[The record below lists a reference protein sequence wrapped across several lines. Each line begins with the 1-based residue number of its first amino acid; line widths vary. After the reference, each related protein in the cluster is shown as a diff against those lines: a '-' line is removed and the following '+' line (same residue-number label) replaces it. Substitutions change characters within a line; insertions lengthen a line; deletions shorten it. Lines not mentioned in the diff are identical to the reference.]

1 MKKQLLLVLLSAFLF
16 VGCDISNDD
25 MPTIEIVKLYVND
38 DETNYFDK
46 IDKLPVLAVGDELSI
61 ELDLKGKK
69 VDLSRF
75 AIQEGRESLQ
85 EGEEP
90 KDKLFTISVEFNE
103 DEVSNTISKPE
114 EGTLAFKD
122 GIGSANLKIK
132 ATITDVADSA
142 AILFY
147 LSSKGHSEAAKTE
160 IALKLLNNDT
170 PTILITELYLNNNDK
185 DNYCDNPKE
194 LPILNIGDE
203 LYFKIKLNGNGYHL
217 NSFLVYEKENELLS
231 IEIAEYNEDIIYTLE
246 DIEKGILSFRDD
258 VFRTSFIVKAKVT
271 SVTSIKTL
279 LSFELFSQSSN
290 KEGTKK
296 TMDLVLE
303 KG

>member
-1 MKKQLLLVLLSAFLF
+1 MKTQLLLVLLSAFLF
-16 VGCDISNDD
+16 AGCDISNDD

-46 IDKLPVLAVGDELSI
+46 TDKLPVLAVGDELTI

-85 EGEEP
+85 ENEKP
-90 KDKLFTISVEFNE
+90 DDKLFAIDIEFNE
-103 DEVSNTISKPE
+103 NDVSNTISKPE

-122 GIGSANLKIK
+122 GVQRANLKIK
-132 ATITDVADSA
+132 ATITDIADSA
-142 AILFY
+142 AILVY
-147 LSSKGHSEAAKTE
+147 LSSKGHSEAAKME
-160 IALKLLNNDT
+160 IDLKLLNNET

-185 DNYCDNPKE
+185 DNYCDNLEE
-194 LPILNIGDE
+194 LPVLNIGDE
-203 LYFKIKLNGNGYHL
+203 LYFKIKLNGNGYYL

-231 IEIAEYNEDIIYTLE
+231 IETAGYDEDIISNFE
-246 DIEKGILSFRDD
+246 GIEKGVFSFKNN
-258 VFRTSFIVKAKVT
+258 VFRTSLTVKAKVT
-271 SVTSIKTL
+271 SVASIKTF

-290 KEGTKK
+290 KEGTKR

-303 KG
+303 KE